1 MRITKKFDRAFQWA
15 GEKMGSEA
23 KTAMTDDF
31 KNLETE
37 MALRHDGMDRLQK
50 SMNIYSKSISK
61 RCESAEDKE
70 KGLPISYM
78 GRTMM
83 SHGEDFEPD
92 SEFGNCLIVMG
103 RANESI
109 AGIQENYSAQATAY
123 WLESLE
129 RSLAMMKEYQVSSP
143 STGNCNRPPLR
154 QTLRFLPSRVRDSQA
169 KTSFPQAARKKL
181 ENRRLAY
188 DAATTKV
195 QKAKR
200 EDFRLEDELRA
211 AKAKYEESSEDV
223 FRRMQD
229 IKEVETE
236 TVNDLTNFLDAELE
250 YHERCAEE
258 LRRARA
264 GWPAGQGSV
273 PTIRGQ
279 SEYGG
284 GGGMSRRPSQS
295 QQSRSRSNTARSSDR
310 VERWASR
317 QDVYEE
323 EEEEPQPEPV
333 RMPIR
338 SNRSERSNSYLST
351 ANPRAETPVSPRP
364 GINRASTYNSAYEN
378 NSVSPSRTSPTSY
391 RKPPSLPRPATLP
404 APQNIGSLRGN
415 LRPVSRIS
423 TNSNNNGNDVFGDDY
438 DGATNSS
445 GSPEYDRSESPATSY
460 GSLSRTTSN
469 VGLTGA
475 PVTGK
480 KAPPPPP
487 PSRAKKPPPSI
498 PAKRDLAYLS

>member
-31 KNLETE
+31 KSLETE
-37 MALRHDGMDRLQK
+37 MALRHDGMDKLQK

-61 RCESAEDKE
+61 RCDSAEDKE

-83 SHGEDFEPD
+83 AHGEDFEPD

-129 RSLAMMKEYQVSSP
+129 RSLAMMKEYQV
-143 STGNCNRPPLR
+143 
-154 QTLRFLPSRVRDSQA
+154 
-169 KTSFPQAARKKL
+169 ARKKL

-188 DAATTKV
+188 DASTTKV

-264 GWPAGQGSV
+264 SWPAGQSSV
-273 PTIRGQ
+273 PTIRGARDD
-279 SEYGG
+279 YGG
-284 GGGMSRRPSQS
+284 GGSMSRRQSQS
-295 QQSRSRSNTARSSDR
+295 AQSVSRSRSNTAQSARSNGNDR
-310 VERWASR
+310 VDRWAR
-317 QDVYEE
+317 QDAYDEE
-323 EEEEPQPEPV
+323 PEPQPEPV

-351 ANPRAETPVSPRP
+351 QAAPRTESPRP
-364 GINRASTYNSAYEN
+364 GINRASTYSSTYDNGGGH
-378 NSVSPSRTSPTSY
+378 SVSPSRTSPTSY
-391 RKPPSLPRPATLP
+391 RKPPSPPSLPRPNTLP

-423 TNSNNNGNDVFGDDY
+423 TNSNSNDVFGDDY
-438 DGATNSS
+438 DGANSS
-445 GSPEYDRSESPATSY
+445 LSGGSPEYDRSESPATSY

-469 VGLTGA
+469 VGLT
-475 PVTGK
+475 K

-487 PSRAKKPPPSI
+487 PSRAKKPPPPI
-498 PAKRDLAYLS
+498 PAKRDLAY

>member
-15 GEKMGSEA
+15 GEKMGQEA

-109 AGIQENYSAQATAY
+109 AGIQENYSAQASAY

-129 RSLAMMKEYQVSSP
+129 RSLAMMKEYQ
-143 STGNCNRPPLR
+143 
-154 QTLRFLPSRVRDSQA
+154 
-169 KTSFPQAARKKL
+169 AARKKL

-188 DAATTKV
+188 DASTTKV

-264 GWPAGQGSV
+264 SWPAGQGSV
-273 PTIRGQ
+273 PTIRGGRDQ
-279 SEYGG
+279 QDFGP
-284 GGGMSRRPSQS
+284 SRRLSVNSQS
-295 QQSRSRSNTARSSDR
+295 QSRSRSNTARSSDR
-310 VERWASR
+310 VESWASR
-317 QDVYEE
+317 QNVYE

-351 ANPRAETPVSPRP
+351 QTPRAETPVSPRP
-364 GINRASTYNSAYEN
+364 GINRASTYSSAYEN
-378 NSVSPSRTSPTSY
+378 GQNGNSVSPSRTSPTSY
-391 RKPPSLPRPATLP
+391 RKPPSPPSLPRPNTLP

-423 TNSNNNGNDVFGDDY
+423 TNSNSNDVFGDDY

-469 VGLTGA
+469 VGLQQQNF
-475 PVTGK
+475 VGK

-487 PSRAKKPPPSI
+487 PSRAKKPPP
-498 PAKRDLAYLS
+498 PVPVKRDLAY

>member
-23 KTAMTDDF
+23 KTGMTEDF

-37 MALRHDGMDRLQK
+37 MALRHDGMDRLHK
-50 SMNIYSKSISK
+50 SMNIYNKSISK

-129 RSLAMMKEYQVSSP
+129 RSLAMMKEY
-143 STGNCNRPPLR
+143 
-154 QTLRFLPSRVRDSQA
+154 
-169 KTSFPQAARKKL
+169 QAARKKL

-264 GWPAGQGSV
+264 SWPAGQASV
-273 PTIRGQ
+273 PTIRGGRD
-279 SEYGG
+279 EYGG
-284 GGGMSRRPSQS
+284 SMSRRASQS
-295 QQSRSRSNTARSSDR
+295 AQSVSRSRSNTAQSARSNGNDR
-310 VERWASR
+310 VDRWAR

-323 EEEEPQPEPV
+323 EEPEPQPEPV

-338 SNRSERSNSYLST
+338 SNRAERSNSYLST
-351 ANPRAETPVSPRP
+351 QQQAPRTESPRP
-364 GINRASTYNSAYEN
+364 GINRASTYSSAYDN
-378 NSVSPSRTSPTSY
+378 GNGGNSVSPSRTSPTSY
-391 RKPPSLPRPATLP
+391 RKPPSPPSLARPNTLP

-423 TNSNNNGNDVFGDDY
+423 TNSNGNDVFGDDY
-438 DGATNSS
+438 DGANSS
-445 GSPEYDRSESPATSY
+445 LSGGSPEYDRSESPATSY

-469 VGLTGA
+469 VGLTNIS
-475 PVTGK
+475 GK

-487 PSRAKKPPPSI
+487 PSRAKKPPPPI
-498 PAKRDLAYLS
+498 PAKRDLAY